1 MGFLDHSTNNVIL
14 DAVLTDKGRQLL
26 ATGVGNFSIAK
37 FAFADDEV
45 PYEIIEQF
53 GRTVGKEKIE
63 KNTPVLEATTT
74 GNLGLKYRNLS
85 LNNNSLY
92 ILPIL
97 SLKDDSIETGGVSLY
112 RNSQQGNSSQSVTVK
127 QKAPAGV
134 VIDPDNTDYSFK
146 ITCDDLFLGIS
157 GFTPDTVDGYNV
169 ATYTVPANSGID
181 PANLSSCTFK
191 VASKNPSQDIVD
203 TYSHLDSSAGN
214 SSGAVVS
221 RIVTI
226 SGYNSGQ
233 SLHFTVN
240 IY

>member
-134 VIDPDNTDYSFK
+134 AQLKPSILLSFATT
-146 ITCDDLFLGIS
+146 ISLLFL
-157 GFTPDTVDGYNV
+157 
-169 ATYTVPANSGID
+169 NSI
-181 PANLSSCTFK
+181 L
-191 VASKNPSQDIVD
+191 
-203 TYSHLDSSAGN
+203 
-214 SSGAVVS
+214 
-221 RIVTI
+221 
-226 SGYNSGQ
+226 
-233 SLHFTVN
+233 
-240 IY
+240 